1 MSLSPLRNRRF
12 IRHYI
17 EMVIAMFAG
26 MIVLGIP
33 GEGLLRA
40 AGTSTSD
47 LIDDA
52 PAVALLG
59 MGIVMTIPMV
69 WWMRRS
75 GHGWRPCV
83 EMSAS
88 MLIPTFAV
96 MALLMATDDFGLLM
110 TIEHVV
116 MLPSMLLA
124 MLLRAEEYTACHVH
138 TEVPA

>member
-1 MSLSPLRNRRF
+1 MRLSPLRNRRF
-12 IRHYI
+12 IRHYV
-17 EMVIAMFAG
+17 EMIIAMFAG

-40 AGTSTSD
+40 AGSSTSD
-47 LIDDA
+47 LVDEA
-52 PAVALLG
+52 PAVVLLA
-59 MGIVMTIPMV
+59 MGIMMTIPMV

-96 MALLMATDDFGLLM
+96 MA
-110 TIEHVV
+110 
-116 MLPSMLLA
+116 
-124 MLLRAEEYTACHVH
+124 MLLRADEYTACHVH
-138 TEVPA
+138 AEVTA